1 MLAANFEFWAFVHL
15 QLLLQYFA
23 KSQYRSPQHAE
34 KNTGYSNMH
43 KNPNKRDHGWPA
55 YPSTDASLS
64 DNLVEGIER
73 QDPAFYCRSHGQGHG
88 CHVERSCSHDGE

>member
-1 MLAANFEFWAFVHL
+1 MQRKIQVAATCRKTATN
-15 QLLLQYFA
+15 
-23 KSQYRSPQHAE
+23 
-34 KNTGYSNMH
+34 GM
-43 KNPNKRDHGWPA
+43 HGWPA

-88 CHVERSCSHDGE
+88 CHVEMFCSYDGE